1 MSAPNPTTGP
11 PTRLHGSQGAFLTL
25 PRVLAAALIAALLTG
40 FLAQIWR
47 SPGLESHDHWT
58 GDMRAGWQAHRLA
71 AEHPRLALVT
81 IGEGTM
87 VNEVVRSPISRDML
101 AKLVTAIAAAKPA
114 AIGLDFVIDQ
124 RVPGDGAL
132 ADSIRRATQA
142 GVPVVLGIIQPAPDD
157 KRLPKERLAAQAAFL
172 TTAGSPRVGHLYL
185 REERDGVVR
194 ARGQDR
200 PGMDQTQSFAAVL
213 ATAAGASA
221 ASLERLKSTDSARR
235 IDWLAAPR
243 NGMGPFAQLPA
254 AVLLTANGA
263 PPSPSIAALLAGRA
277 VIIGADLD
285 AVDRYR
291 SPLTRPDETVPGAVI
306 HAHIAAQILDNR
318 HFRLLPMSTALALT
332 FLAAL
337 VGVLIGW
344 GWQGAGLLTGLAL
357 LAPYFLL
364 DLILVKWFAVVVPFI
379 VPLLSWGG
387 GIMIGEGLR
396 MATRVRATTLKV
408 RQRVAAWRDRSGPR
422 VPRVE

>member
-1 MSAPNPTTGP
+1 MSTPIAPNGSSPLLRGP
-11 PTRLHGSQGAFLTL
+11 EGAFLTL
-25 PRVLAAALIAALLTG
+25 PRVLTAALVAAVLTG
-40 FLAQIWR
+40 FLSQIWR

-58 GDMRAGWQAHRLA
+58 GDMRAKWQAHRLA
-71 AEHPRLALVT
+71 GEHPRLALVT

-87 VNEVVRSPISRDML
+87 INETVRSPISREML
-101 AKLVTAIAAAKPA
+101 AKLVTAVAATKPA

-124 RVPGDGAL
+124 RVPGEAAL

-157 KRLPKERLAAQAAFL
+157 KRLPKERLAAQASFL
-172 TTAGSPRVGHLYL
+172 TAAGSPRTGHLYL

-194 ARGQDR
+194 ARGHDR
-200 PGMDQTQSFAAVL
+200 PGLDQTQSFAAVL
-213 ATAAGASA
+213 AKAAGASA
-221 ASLERLKSTDSARR
+221 ASVERLKSADNARR

-243 NGMGPFAQLPA
+243 NGLGAFTQVPA
-254 AVLLTANGA
+254 AALLTGNSA
-263 PPSPSIAALLAGRA
+263 PPSPSIAALLTGRA

-291 SPLTRPDETVPGAVI
+291 TPLTRPDETVPGAVI

-318 HFRLLPMSTALALT
+318 HFRLLPMTTALALT
-332 FLAAL
+332 FFAAL
-337 VGVLIGW
+337 VGVLLGW

-357 LAPYFLL
+357 MAPYFLL
-364 DLILVKWFAVVVPFI
+364 DLVLVKWFAVVVPFI

-396 MATRVRATTLKV
+396 IATRVRATTLKA
-408 RQRVAAWRDRSGPR
+408 RQRLAAWRERSGRPR
-422 VPRVE
+422 VS

>member
-1 MSAPNPTTGP
+1 MSTPIAPN
-11 PTRLHGSQGAFLTL
+11 GSSTLLRRAEGAFLTL
-25 PRVLAAALIAALLTG
+25 PRALTAALIAALLTG
-40 FLAQIWR
+40 FLAQIWG

-58 GDMRAGWQAHRLA
+58 GDMRARWQAHRLA
-71 AEHPRLALVT
+71 GEYPRLALVT

-87 VNEVVRSPISRDML
+87 INEAVRSPISRDML
-101 AKLVTAIAAAKPA
+101 ARLVSAIAATKPA

-124 RVPGDGAL
+124 RVPGEAAL
-132 ADSIRRATQA
+132 ADSIRRATQS
-142 GVPVVLGIIQPAPDD
+142 GVPVVLGIIQPAADD

-172 TTAGSPRVGHLYL
+172 TAAGSPRTGHLYL

-194 ARGQDR
+194 SRGQDR
-200 PGMDQTQSFAAVL
+200 PGLDQTQSFAAVL
-213 ATAAGASA
+213 AKAAGASA
-221 ASLERLKSTDSARR
+221 ASLERLKSADSARR
-235 IDWLAAPR
+235 IDWLGTPR
-243 NGMGPFAQLPA
+243 NGLAPFVQVPA
-254 AVLLTANGA
+254 AALLTGDAA
-263 PPSPSIAALLAGRA
+263 PPSPSIAALLTGRA

-291 SPLTRPDETVPGAVI
+291 TPLTRPDETVPGAMI

-318 HFRLLPMSTALALT
+318 HFRLLPMGTALALT
-332 FLAAL
+332 FLAAF
-337 VGVLIGW
+337 VGVLMGW

-396 MATRVRATTLKV
+396 MATRVRATTVKWH
-408 RQRVAAWRDRSGPR
+408 QRWAAWRDRSGR
-422 VPRVE
+422 TRET